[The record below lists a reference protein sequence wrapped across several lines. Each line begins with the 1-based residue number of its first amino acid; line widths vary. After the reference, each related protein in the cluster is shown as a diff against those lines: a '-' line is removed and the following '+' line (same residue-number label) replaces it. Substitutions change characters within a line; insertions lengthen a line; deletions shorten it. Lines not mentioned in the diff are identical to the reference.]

1 MAEYQATSISRTVI
15 PEDQASSISSPV
27 MPDDQATSICSPVI
41 HEMDKA
47 FTMQREEEPQ
57 ISGRHMSSANNDP
70 AEDLMQ
76 THDAFLS
83 TVQSSLTKLQVV
95 RHFWERNDIKGA
107 ISAIRKLPDHSVQAD
122 VISVLLEKMDILTL
136 DLFSCL
142 LPVLL
147 GLLDSKIERHANVS
161 LEMLLKLVAV
171 FGPVIRSTISA
182 PPAVGVNL
190 QAEQRLEC
198 CNQCSVH
205 LQKIQKILPVFVRKG
220 GRAGMMC
227 SRIESNSL
235 RVITDTVCQNCKKVA
250 WLI

>member
-83 TVQSSLTKLQVV
+83 TLQSSLTKLQLPPLCKLLVV
-95 RHFWERNDIKGA
+95 RRFWEQNDIKGV
-107 ISAIRKLPDHSVQAD
+107 ISAIRKLPDHSVHAD
-122 VISVLLEKMDILTL
+122 VITVLLEKMDILTL

-147 GLLDSKIERHANVS
+147 GLLEKLRGWSAATNALCTCKRSRKFSQS
-161 LEMLLKLVAV
+161 L
-171 FGPVIRSTISA
+171 
-182 PPAVGVNL
+182 
-190 QAEQRLEC
+190 
-198 CNQCSVH
+198 
-205 LQKIQKILPVFVRKG
+205 
-220 GRAGMMC
+220 
-227 SRIESNSL
+227 
-235 RVITDTVCQNCKKVA
+235 
-250 WLI
+250 